1 MAIVS
6 WDSYVQTAIGANEIE
21 RCRRMQGTALE
32 DQREILQRIFADL
45 QPRRIA
51 CLGAGGLN
59 DIPIG
64 QFLMGGGEVYLVDWV
79 SGISQQGFRAE
90 LIGRVDGQYNCTICD
105 ERCDPARFCTGF
117 REPVRVSGTVCD
129 SFELIERPYPH
140 CAAYEPGLEP
150 YFITA
155 DITQGRASAFARRA
169 EKIVPSARTIEQSLQ
184 KGLSEVRRCASVQE
198 EIEIPSGSIDL
209 VTSSMVVSQF
219 DHEPYTYFSK
229 LLVDVFGTEQV
240 LRKESKVLHLVH
252 RLRGELFR
260 VLMEGHA
267 REMHRILDKVH
278 GKAYLSVEL
287 FRSLPGE
294 RDSYFLV
301 HEITQALDVLNEYFH
316 FDFTPIPSEQALRKH
331 AIGDGNSIILCL
343 MMTPI
348 AA

>member
-1 MAIVS
+1 MS
-6 WDSYVQTAIGANEIE
+6 WDSYVQAAIAPDDID
-21 RCRRMQGTALE
+21 RCRRTQGAALG
-32 DQREILQRIFADL
+32 DQYEILQRIFADL

-64 QFLMGGGEVYLVDWV
+64 QFLMGGGEVFLVDWI
-79 SGISQQGFRAE
+79 SGISQQGFRAG
-90 LIGRVDGQYNCTICD
+90 LIGGGEENFRCMICD
-105 ERCDPARFCTGF
+105 ERCDPIRYCTGF
-117 REPVRVSGTVCD
+117 REPVRVPGTVCD
-129 SFELIERPYPH
+129 SFALIEQPYPH

-150 YFITA
+150 YFLTA

-169 EKIVPSARTIEQSLQ
+169 EKIVPSARTVEQSFQ

-198 EIEIPSGSIDL
+198 EIDIPSDSIDL

-229 LLVDVFGTEQV
+229 LLVDVFGMEQV
-240 LRKESKVLHLVH
+240 LRKENKVLHLVN

-260 VLMEGHA
+260 VQVEGHA
-267 REMHRILDKVH
+267 REMHRILDKAH

-287 FRSLPGE
+287 FRSVPQQ

-316 FDFTPIPSEQALRKH
+316 FEFTPIPSEKTLRTH
-331 AIGDGNSIILCL
+331 ASGDGNSIILCL

-348 AA
+348 AP